1 MAYKVAVVQNYFD
14 ELIGESFNPW
24 MEFFLNKKMD
34 EDTIQDLRVLL
45 GVSHTSDA
53 PSRAVELHRFG
64 LMKYSISK
72 NNGKGWES
80 LKQDKHVVNDIGYIL
95 YYLSRAYNKGYI
107 KIDKALSL
115 IVSMLLMKFHVN
127 IDSIKVSL
135 FYLVQKIKEKFD
147 VVDNYSDESLVA
159 NILIYSG
166 ILSSVTDD
174 TLCENIKKLILDDD
188 LEEDFHLKILANK
201 DKSVIKIL
209 NKGNIKQ
216 AVIDYI
222 SNSLSINNTILQ
234 RSPNYLFGNF
244 HSKSGFL
251 RSYYNLSRLNDDRF
265 INLFLKCLNKEN
277 VKSKSIQDFFVDTGE
292 ESEVKD
298 TFIVLE
304 NFFLE
309 NPQYINEWSNIM
321 QDIRAGVKEALRI
334 LGENQLDEYI
344 TEFNGKTE
352 QKIYYGCPGTGKS
365 HKLEEDVE
373 GKIVKRVT
381 FHPDY
386 DYSSFVGSYKPAVV
400 NGNIT
405 YSFIPQVFIKI
416 YVEAWKNLEKSY
428 ALVIEEINRGN
439 CAEIFGD
446 LFQVLER
453 DENGKSRYPIVLNN
467 DLESYLKGELG
478 EDHYTIKNGE
488 LILPANLSIYATM
501 NTSDQSLFP
510 IDSAFK
516 RRWDWE
522 YVPINYEC
530 PNSNFEVSI
539 GDNSYSW
546 LSFIKYLNKIIFNY
560 TGSEDKQLGNW
571 FVKPD
576 LDSKIISEEIFI
588 NKVLYYIWHD
598 VFNSQKNEVF
608 SKLNAEGDM
617 IEFSFGEICSTDLEE
632 NRSKVVSIINNVIH

>member
-1 MAYKVAVVQNYFD
+1 MAYKVSVIQNYFD
-14 ELIGESFNPW
+14 ELIGQSFNPW
-24 MEFFLNKKMD
+24 MESFLNKKMN
-34 EDTIQDLRVLL
+34 EDTIQDLRILL
-45 GVSHTSDA
+45 GLSKTSDA

-64 LMKYSISK
+64 LIKYSISK
-72 NNGKGWES
+72 LNGKGWES
-80 LKQDKHVVNDIGYIL
+80 LKQDKHIINDIGYIV
-95 YYLSRAYNKGYI
+95 YYLNRVYNQGYS
-107 KIDKALSL
+107 KVDKALSL

-127 IDSIKVSL
+127 IDSIKISL
-135 FYLVQKIKEKFD
+135 FYLVLKIKEKFN

-174 TLCENIKKLILDDD
+174 KLCDSIKKLILDDEF
-188 LEEDFHLKILANK
+188 EEGFHLKILNNK
-201 DKSVIKIL
+201 DKSLIKIL
-209 NKGNIKQ
+209 NKGNINQ

-222 SNSLSINNTILQ
+222 SKDLSIDNTILQ

-244 HSKSGFL
+244 HSRSGFL
-251 RSYYNLSRLNDDRF
+251 RSYYNLSRLHDERF
-265 INLFLKCLNKEN
+265 INLFIKCQNKESI
-277 VKSKSIQDFFVDTGE
+277 KSKSIQDFFIDTDE
-292 ESEVKD
+292 EGEVKD

-304 NFFLE
+304 NFFSE
-309 NPQYINEWSNIM
+309 NFQYHNEWSNIM

-334 LGENQLDEYI
+334 LGENQLDEY
-344 TEFNGKTE
+344 TAEFDGKTE

-386 DYSSFVGSYKPAVV
+386 DYSAFVGSYKPAVI
-400 NGNIT
+400 NGSIT

-416 YVEAWKNLEKSY
+416 YVEAWKNSEKSY

-453 DENGKSRYPIVLNN
+453 DENGRSRYPIVLNN

-530 PNSNFEVSI
+530 PKSNFKVLI

-576 LDSKIISEEIFI
+576 LDSEVISEEIFI

-598 VFNSQKNEVF
+598 VFNSQKNEIF

-617 IEFSFGEICSTDLEE
+617 IEFSFGEICSTDLIE
-632 NRSKVVSIINNVIH
+632 NRSKVVSIINNVIQ